1 MEWSFE
7 NRRRNAVTSGATDC
21 AARVPLSTSAMKPA
35 SSVMSAG
42 RARAQ
47 AVDIAFYQRHR
58 QANAAGQDIRL
69 ARPAAET
76 CGPSVGEL
84 PRPDAPPHS

>member
-69 ARPAAET
+69 ARPGGRDMRPFGGRIAA
-76 CGPSVGEL
+76 P
-84 PRPDAPPHS
+84 